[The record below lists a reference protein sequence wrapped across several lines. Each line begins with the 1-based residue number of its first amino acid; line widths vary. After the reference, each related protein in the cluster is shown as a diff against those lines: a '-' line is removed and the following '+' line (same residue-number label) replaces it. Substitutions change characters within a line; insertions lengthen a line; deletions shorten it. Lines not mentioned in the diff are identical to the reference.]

1 MNLYWL
7 YYKAFIEN
15 EFYSNYYLWEIL
27 ELVLLTYPL
36 NQLHETHQKATCT
49 SNLLWY
55 LICFATKATTFL
67 WWQMI
72 SWWLPV
78 DYSVSTTVGF
88 FFHWSI
94 KVMRQKRVL
103 NKKKTTRINFF
114 NIIVVIILWSPIK
127 VCGKKQLKQSYIY
140 MLNILLRKKITLNV
154 VL

>member
-1 MNLYWL
+1 MLGIRLKITLSLDWWRRQFIKMRYNWSIFAWL
-7 YYKAFIEN
+7 EEQYNDFRWWDLSKNICIMKVLLKMVYKIHPVQTN
-15 EFYSNYYLWEIL
+15 QNYYLWEIL
-27 ELVLLTYPL
+27 ELVLLTDPL

-88 FFHWSI
+88 FSI
-94 KVMRQKRVL
+94 GQ
-103 NKKKTTRINFF
+103 
-114 NIIVVIILWSPIK
+114 
-127 VCGKKQLKQSYIY
+127 
-140 MLNILLRKKITLNV
+140 
-154 VL
+154 

>member
-1 MNLYWL
+1 
-7 YYKAFIEN
+7 
-15 EFYSNYYLWEIL
+15 
-27 ELVLLTYPL
+27 
-36 NQLHETHQKATCT
+36 
-49 SNLLWY
+49 
-55 LICFATKATTFL
+55 
-67 WWQMI
+67 MI

-103 NKKKTTRINFF
+103 NKKKTTSINFF

-140 MLNILLRKKITLNV
+140 MLNILLRKKRNLIECRLVKSLQLLYSVCVNSKLLLATQGRDKR
-154 VL
+154 